1 MRAKQTSEISKRG
14 VKQLNCAV
22 FQLSLICFFLC
33 FVFLFFVC
41 LFVCLFFLCI
51 FEIFSETLSRTGVK
65 VAKHPAML
73 SNSSHGLRLCKNV
86 AFYTKQNFPAISS
99 PGKNFPQPVMS
110 TAECSIR
117 YLLLFPTMVCLSSWI
132 DYQGPRFEGAKSRQI
147 AY

>member
-1 MRAKQTSEISKRG
+1 MKIAVKNIPEILKAKQTSAISKRG

-41 LFVCLFFLCI
+41 FFLCI

-65 VAKHPAML
+65 VAKHPGML
-73 SNSSHGLRLCKNV
+73 SNSSPGLRLCKNA

-117 YLLLFPTMVCLSSWI
+117 YLLLFPTMVCLSS
-132 DYQGPRFEGAKSRQI
+132 
-147 AY
+147 